1 MEKPLK
7 MCMPHS
13 YQDVTILIGADLKAK
28 LLISFYRSI
37 NNKRRYAMKTRLLVC
52 SALATLLA
60 VVLMGV
66 GSAAAFEN
74 ITSQEAYEMV
84 NSGQA
89 ILIDVRTLE
98 ECYWVGMPDVVA
110 GGLYVIPWLTR
121 TIAPDGTVT
130 TDPNPDFNNLVEK
143 AFQDKDQAL
152 ITMCRSGGR
161 STYAAERLEGLAYTN
176 VYEIDNPLREQSNYP
191 GGSGGFQGTS
201 YSGAYDGYRGYPK
214 RFLATEIPI
223 EPQSKLTRIKSII
236 QMIQSLGWIQTFL

>member
-1 MEKPLK
+1 
-7 MCMPHS
+7 
-13 YQDVTILIGADLKAK
+13 
-28 LLISFYRSI
+28 
-37 NNKRRYAMKTRLLVC
+37 MKTRLFVC
-52 SALATLLA
+52 SALATLVA

-74 ITSQEAYEMV
+74 VTSQEAYEMV

-98 ECYWVGMPDVVA
+98 EGYWVGMPDVVA

-214 RFLATEIPI
+214 RLPSNRNPHRTTVETDADKVNNSNDSVSWMDTDLPMTQDLSRATIPTI
-223 EPQSKLTRIKSII
+223 P
-236 QMIQSLGWIQTFL
+236 